1 MSKTKSWIRAL
12 RLRTLP
18 LSISG
23 IIFGSFIAYFKD
35 FWDTT
40 IFCLALLTTLL
51 FQVISNL
58 ANDLGDSQKGTDNLE
73 RVGPMRAVQSG
84 EISQKEMKRAV
95 IICSILAFISAGIL
109 IYYGTQKLSFNILLL
124 YGFLAI
130 LCILAAITYTIGKK
144 AYGYH
149 GFGDVFVFL
158 FFGLVSVLGV
168 YTFYS
173 KNFEIMNILPAIT
186 VGFLSTAVLNLNNM
200 RDRINDRNSG
210 KNTLVVKI
218 GANAAK
224 LYHAFLIIAG
234 ITSLVIFVLSLKN
247 DFLVISFIPC
257 PILILHLRKVM
268 QTKVEKDFDPE
279 LKKVALTTFAIS
291 VFFMIGVLISK

>member
-1 MSKTKSWIRAL
+1 MSKTKSWISAF

-23 IIFGSFIAYFKD
+23 IIFGSFVAYFNG

-58 ANDLGDSQKGTDNLE
+58 ANDLGDSQKGTDNSE

-84 EISQKEMKRAV
+84 EISQKEMKKAV

-109 IYYGTQKLSFNILLL
+109 IYHGTQKLSFNILLF
-124 YGFLAI
+124 YGVLAI
-130 LCILAAITYTIGKK
+130 LSVLAAITYTIGKK

-149 GFGDVFVFL
+149 GFGDVFVFI

-173 KNFEIMNILPAIT
+173 KSFEMMNVLPAIT
-186 VGFLSTAVLNLNNM
+186 IGFLSTAVLNLNNM
-200 RDRINDRNSG
+200 RDRINDKNSG

-218 GANAAK
+218 GANGAK
-224 LYHAFLIIAG
+224 LYHAFLIIGG
-234 ITSLVIFVLSLKN
+234 ITSLVIFVLSLRN
-247 DFLVISFIPC
+247 NYLLISFVPC
-257 PILILHLRKVM
+257 VLLVFHLRKVM